1 MFPPTGQ
8 CTGIRVKEVGDD
20 APRRDAW
27 LCGNRRSEGN
37 RPLRKA
43 TRPRVAV
50 HKSLLVVATPASS
63 RTLIFLLIATSPFL
77 PSPPLSVCLSFCVC
91 GVPSARPSSISLTL
105 LPSLPLPSPR
115 LPTAQSSMRVHEYTN
130 HHHVSNLS
138 PCPRSSQTQS
148 YFQSLPRAV
157 AFGVAFTRW
166 SQVRRRPFYLE
177 DKPAVSLSQ
186 GSTCLGMENVGD
198 VGMTFL
204 SFSFFQMEIF
214 LIPLKRD
221 FKAISIQEQ
230 IKYC

>member
-91 GVPSARPSSISLTL
+91 GVPSARPSSISLSL
-105 LPSLPLPSPR
+105 SPSLSTSP
-115 LPTAQSSMRVHEYTN
+115 
-130 HHHVSNLS
+130 
-138 PCPRSSQTQS
+138 
-148 YFQSLPRAV
+148 
-157 AFGVAFTRW
+157 
-166 SQVRRRPFYLE
+166 
-177 DKPAVSLSQ
+177 
-186 GSTCLGMENVGD
+186 
-198 VGMTFL
+198 
-204 SFSFFQMEIF
+204 
-214 LIPLKRD
+214 
-221 FKAISIQEQ
+221 
-230 IKYC
+230 

>member
-91 GVPSARPSSISLTL
+91 GVPSARPSSIFLSLS
-105 LPSLPLPSPR
+105 PSLSTSP
-115 LPTAQSSMRVHEYTN
+115 QSSTPNGSIVHA
-130 HHHVSNLS
+130 
-138 PCPRSSQTQS
+138 CPRIHQPPSRLQS
-148 YFQSLPRAV
+148 I
-157 AFGVAFTRW
+157 
-166 SQVRRRPFYLE
+166 
-177 DKPAVSLSQ
+177 SLS
-186 GSTCLGMENVGD
+186 SLLLD
-198 VGMTFL
+198 AILFL
-204 SFSFFQMEIF
+204 VVASCGCFRCSVHSLVSSATATVLFG
-214 LIPLKRD
+214 R
-221 FKAISIQEQ
+221 
-230 IKYC
+230 